1 MCCTITKYKAAPV
14 QERPLIWRMTMG
26 YCSWVD
32 AGLARLTE
40 RLEEVHFWPLSPH
53 GEAELMMMLMMM
65 VNIIFIGWL
74 VGGNRPLA
82 RDIVLYP

>member
-1 MCCTITKYKAAPV
+1 MCCTTAKYKAAPV
-14 QERPLIWRMTMG
+14 QERSLIWRMTMG

-40 RLEEVHFWPLSPH
+40 RLEEVDFWPLSPH
-53 GEAELMMMLMMM
+53 GGAELMMM
-65 VNIIFIGWL
+65 VKIIFSGWL

>member
-1 MCCTITKYKAAPV
+1 
-14 QERPLIWRMTMG
+14 MG

-40 RLEEVHFWPLSPH
+40 RLEKVNFWPLSPH
-53 GEAELMMMLMMM
+53 GEEELMMMLMMM
-65 VNIIFIGWL
+65 VKIIFSGWL

-82 RDIVLYP
+82 RDIVLYPWARHFTLTVSLSQHGSV